1 MASTDLFLLDLEH
14 DKDAICCRGVDR
26 SGAFR
31 ALRITGF
38 RPHFYWGP
46 VETSGDAA
54 DDAAREAALRAAAG
68 DASVRVSNVSRV
80 ALAGHGA
87 PQTYRRVSHAC
98 ATPQSA
104 VVKAAARAF
113 RGDAGA
119 GAVEDGLPVCR
130 RFLAETRLSGGSW
143 LRCAAPPPADNSQW
157 TAAWRDVEGL
167 CPDILADAPAAPEEP
182 LPELR
187 AVAVRVEAASGRD
200 DTWMENQKT
209 DDAVALVA
217 VAVAGGA
224 CVVHA
229 HAPAWRGAAARLGG
243 GVEVRRYGSEAGA
256 LRGFEAH
263 LLDLDP
269 DVVLSFDNRALGL
282 LGERF
287 ETVVGRRPR
296 LARGKRDSAGWRV
309 KSVTTYSKDWIKS
322 RSEGGRRMAS
332 SNNLETH
339 RLDGVEGRACLD
351 LLRFVSMRATPKLTR
366 YTLAEASRALL
377 DAAPPT
383 VGPAARAGLAAPRR
397 AALAAAEA
405 RTVLALAAATNCVAE
420 TFETARATGL
430 DLDTV
435 SWRAAS
441 VRSEQ
446 LLLRASRSFGAALP
460 LKRPAPVMRTPWA
473 ADTTPF
479 LYHPS
484 PLAELQPHQV
494 NLVESGLMGHGGG
507 TAGFYE
513 DPVVV
518 LDFASLYPSVFIA
531 HNVCYTTLASS
542 DGARAHE
549 TPTTRPDDRELWGFV
564 GADARDG
571 LVPRTLRAL
580 LRARKAAKAGARA
593 AAAAGD
599 RRLADCL
606 DARQLSLKMCAN
618 ATYGYTG
625 SDVSSLEGK
634 PLAEACVRWGNAY
647 CRRAI
652 ALVEDGTFPGAR
664 VVYSQTDSV
673 FVVLPGRGHAAAAD
687 EGRRIAAHVSRN
699 LPEAL
704 TLEYEHALR
713 PFILLHVNRYGGC
726 TADGSMLLKGVAS
739 QRGSCA
745 FVKKTLRGVAE
756 ALLLPGRGGVAG
768 ACAFAARRVDALL
781 AGDVDAGELE
791 LGAFLWR
798 VDHGDLDRL
807 SRGAKTREDVDA
819 LRTPHVALA
828 ARTLRKEPL
837 KRYRL
842 GEFVPSLVSRG
853 CKGDAQ
859 NETVADPEETLVNE
873 TPVDLRLYYDKKLRP
888 ELERLLAPFAGDP
901 AVTALF
907 ARALRASPGV
917 LATREDAKAL
927 FQGAASSST
936 AAPPSPPRAQTL
948 RDRFLLAGPGKD
960 DRCVRCERP
969 TEDDARRA
977 AFCGPCFRAAPGARA
992 TCYLDLLA
1000 CQRALDREVC
1010 ALRRARD
1017 AAARAGAV
1025 PAGAVS
1031 DHAPRLCNALRR
1043 LRAVD
1048 AKLGR
1053 AFDAPPEASPP
1064 PPPPPRKK
1072 KRQRSAPRA
1081 DLDGSRRSLF
1091 PAADAPPPAP
1101 AAGAWA
1107 CDFCTYVHAEPAEFD
1122 FLACTVCGAQRPKK
1136 AAKNAKAAPPRTP

>member
-1 MASTDLFLLDLEH
+1 
-14 DKDAICCRGVDR
+14 
-26 SGAFR
+26 
-31 ALRITGF
+31 
-38 RPHFYWGP
+38 
-46 VETSGDAA
+46 
-54 DDAAREAALRAAAG
+54 
-68 DASVRVSNVSRV
+68 
-80 ALAGHGA
+80 
-87 PQTYRRVSHAC
+87 
-98 ATPQSA
+98 
-104 VVKAAARAF
+104 
-113 RGDAGA
+113 
-119 GAVEDGLPVCR
+119 
-130 RFLAETRLSGGSW
+130 
-143 LRCAAPPPADNSQW
+143 
-157 TAAWRDVEGL
+157 
-167 CPDILADAPAAPEEP
+167 
-182 LPELR
+182 
-187 AVAVRVEAASGRD
+187 
-200 DTWMENQKT
+200 
-209 DDAVALVA
+209 
-217 VAVAGGA
+217 
-224 CVVHA
+224 
-229 HAPAWRGAAARLGG
+229 
-243 GVEVRRYGSEAGA
+243 
-256 LRGFEAH
+256 
-263 LLDLDP
+263 
-269 DVVLSFDNRALGL
+269 
-282 LGERF
+282 
-287 ETVVGRRPR
+287 
-296 LARGKRDSAGWRV
+296 
-309 KSVTTYSKDWIKS
+309 
-322 RSEGGRRMAS
+322 
-332 SNNLETH
+332 
-339 RLDGVEGRACLD
+339 
-351 LLRFVSMRATPKLTR
+351 
-366 YTLAEASRALL
+366 
-377 DAAPPT
+377 
-383 VGPAARAGLAAPRR
+383 
-397 AALAAAEA
+397 
-405 RTVLALAAATNCVAE
+405 
-420 TFETARATGL
+420 
-430 DLDTV
+430 
-435 SWRAAS
+435 
-441 VRSEQ
+441 
-446 LLLRASRSFGAALP
+446 
-460 LKRPAPVMRTPWA
+460 
-473 ADTTPF
+473 
-479 LYHPS
+479 
-484 PLAELQPHQV
+484 
-494 NLVESGLMGHGGG
+494 
-507 TAGFYE
+507 
-513 DPVVV
+513 
-518 LDFASLYPSVFIA
+518 
-531 HNVCYTTLASS
+531 
-542 DGARAHE
+542 
-549 TPTTRPDDRELWGFV
+549 
-564 GADARDG
+564 
-571 LVPRTLRAL
+571 
-580 LRARKAAKAGARA
+580 
-593 AAAAGD
+593 
-599 RRLADCL
+599 
-606 DARQLSLKMCAN
+606 MCAN

-687 EGRRIAAHVSRN
+687 EGRRIAAHVSRH

-992 TCYLDLLA
+992 ACYLDLLA

>member
-1 MASTDLFLLDLEH
+1 
-14 DKDAICCRGVDR
+14 
-26 SGAFR
+26 
-31 ALRITGF
+31 
-38 RPHFYWGP
+38 
-46 VETSGDAA
+46 
-54 DDAAREAALRAAAG
+54 
-68 DASVRVSNVSRV
+68 
-80 ALAGHGA
+80 
-87 PQTYRRVSHAC
+87 
-98 ATPQSA
+98 
-104 VVKAAARAF
+104 
-113 RGDAGA
+113 
-119 GAVEDGLPVCR
+119 
-130 RFLAETRLSGGSW
+130 
-143 LRCAAPPPADNSQW
+143 
-157 TAAWRDVEGL
+157 
-167 CPDILADAPAAPEEP
+167 
-182 LPELR
+182 
-187 AVAVRVEAASGRD
+187 
-200 DTWMENQKT
+200 
-209 DDAVALVA
+209 
-217 VAVAGGA
+217 
-224 CVVHA
+224 
-229 HAPAWRGAAARLGG
+229 
-243 GVEVRRYGSEAGA
+243 
-256 LRGFEAH
+256 
-263 LLDLDP
+263 
-269 DVVLSFDNRALGL
+269 
-282 LGERF
+282 
-287 ETVVGRRPR
+287 
-296 LARGKRDSAGWRV
+296 
-309 KSVTTYSKDWIKS
+309 
-322 RSEGGRRMAS
+322 
-332 SNNLETH
+332 
-339 RLDGVEGRACLD
+339 
-351 LLRFVSMRATPKLTR
+351 
-366 YTLAEASRALL
+366 
-377 DAAPPT
+377 
-383 VGPAARAGLAAPRR
+383 
-397 AALAAAEA
+397 
-405 RTVLALAAATNCVAE
+405 
-420 TFETARATGL
+420 
-430 DLDTV
+430 
-435 SWRAAS
+435 
-441 VRSEQ
+441 
-446 LLLRASRSFGAALP
+446 
-460 LKRPAPVMRTPWA
+460 MRTPWA

-531 HNVCYTTLASS
+531 HNVCYTTLAS

-549 TPTTRPDDRELWGFV
+549 TPTTRPGDRELWGFV

-625 SDVSSLEGK
+625 SGVRTASSSCC
-634 PLAEACVRWGNAY
+634 P
-647 CRRAI
+647 
-652 ALVEDGTFPGAR
+652 AR
-664 VVYSQTDSV
+664 
-673 FVVLPGRGHAAAAD
+673 HADAAD
-687 EGRRIAAHVSRN
+687 EGRRIAAARVAEP
-699 LPEAL
+699 PEAL

-739 QRGSCA
+739 QRQLRLCKDA
-745 FVKKTLRGVAE
+745 RGVAE

-859 NETVADPEETLVNE
+859 KETVADPEETLVNE

-901 AVTALF
+901 AVKALF

-917 LATREDAKAL
+917 LAKREDAKAL
-927 FQGAASSST
+927 FQGAAASRSGTASSS
-936 AAPPSPPRAQTL
+936 RARAGRPL
-948 RDRFLLAGPGKD
+948 RAL
-960 DRCVRCERP
+960 
-969 TEDDARRA
+969 RA
-977 AFCGPCFRAAPGARA
+977 ADGGRRRGVLRALLPAARA
-992 TCYLDLLA
+992 CYLDLLA

-1091 PAADAPPPAP
+1091 PRRTRRRRRPRRAPGPATR
-1101 AAGAWA
+1101 
-1107 CDFCTYVHAEPAEFD
+1107 TYVHAEPAEFD
-1122 FLACTVCGAQRPKK
+1122 FLACTVCAQRPKK
-1136 AAKNAKAAPPRTP
+1136 AAKNAKAAPRARLIARCCCCWFNVLASKLVFFPAY

>member
-54 DDAAREAALRAAAG
+54 DDAAREAALRG
-68 DASVRVSNVSRV
+68 DGRRRWAIHVSRR
-80 ALAGHGA
+80 AAGHGA

-143 LRCAAPPPADNSQW
+143 LRCATPPPAGNSQW

-167 CPDILADAPAAPEEP
+167 CPDILADAPGGAEEP
-182 LPELR
+182 LP
-187 AVAVRVEAASGRD
+187 AAGVACARGRVRPRRHVDGKP
-200 DTWMENQKT
+200 KT

-224 CVVHA
+224 C
-229 HAPAWRGAAARLGG
+229 
-243 GVEVRRYGSEAGA
+243 
-256 LRGFEAH
+256 AH

-287 ETVVGRRPR
+287 EAVVGRRPR
-296 LARGKRDSAGWRV
+296 LSRGKRDSAGWRV
-309 KSVTTYSKDWIKS
+309 RSVTTYSKDWIKS

-339 RLDGVEGRACLD
+339 RLDGAEGACLD
-351 LLRFVSMRATPKLTR
+351 LLRSSSSSSGRRGP
-366 YTLAEASRALL
+366 S
-377 DAAPPT
+377 AP
-383 VGPAARAGLAAPRR
+383 
-397 AALAAAEA
+397 
-405 RTVLALAAATNCVAE
+405 
-420 TFETARATGL
+420 
-430 DLDTV
+430 
-435 SWRAAS
+435 
-441 VRSEQ
+441 
-446 LLLRASRSFGAALP
+446 LP

-531 HNVCYTTLASS
+531 HNVCYTTLAS

-549 TPTTRPDDRELWGFV
+549 TPTTRPGDRELWGFV
-564 GADARDG
+564 GADRGG
-571 LVPRTLRAL
+571 LGRWTL
-580 LRARKAAKAGARA
+580 AA
-593 AAAAGD
+593 
-599 RRLADCL
+599 
-606 DARQLSLKMCAN
+606 SLKMCAN

-673 FVVLPGRGHAAAAD
+673 FVVLPGRGHADAAD

-713 PFILLHVNRYGGC
+713 PFILLHLRLC
-726 TADGSMLLKGVAS
+726 KKDA
-739 QRGSCA
+739 RGA
-745 FVKKTLRGVAE
+745 AE

-791 LGAFLWR
+791 LGAFVAR
-798 VDHGDLDRL
+798 DHGDLDRL

-859 NETVADPEETLVNE
+859 KETVADPEETLVNE

-901 AVTALF
+901 AVKALF

-917 LATREDAKAL
+917 LARREDARAL
-927 FQGAASSST
+927 FQGAAASST

-969 TEDDARRA
+969 TEDDARGALRA
-977 AFCGPCFRAAPGARA
+977 LLPGAPSARG
-992 TCYLDLLA
+992 LLP
-1000 CQRALDREVC
+1000 RP
-1010 ALRRARD
+1010 AR
-1017 AAARAGAV
+1017 V
-1025 PAGAVS
+1025 PAGP
-1031 DHAPRLCNALRR
+1031 DRE
-1043 LRAVD
+1043 
-1048 AKLGR
+1048 LGR

-1091 PAADAPPPAP
+1091 PAAADAPAPAP

-1136 AAKNAKAAPPRTP
+1136 EVKKAAKNAKAAPPRTP

>member
-54 DDAAREAALRAAAG
+54 DDAAREAALRVATG
-68 DASVRVSNVSRV
+68 DAS
-80 ALAGHGA
+80 
-87 PQTYRRVSHAC
+87 
-98 ATPQSA
+98 SA

-143 LRCAAPPPADNSQW
+143 LRCATPPPAGNSQW

-167 CPDILADAPAAPEEP
+167 CPDILAEAPAAPEEPP

-287 ETVVGRRPR
+287 EAVVGRRPR
-296 LARGKRDSAGWRV
+296 LSRGKRDSAGWRV
-309 KSVTTYSKDWIKS
+309 RSVTTYSKDWIKS

-494 NLVESGLMGHGGG
+494 KLVESGLMGHGGG

-531 HNVCYTTLASS
+531 HNVCYTTLAS

-549 TPTTRPDDRELWGFV
+549 TPTTRPGDRELWGFV

-571 LVPRTLRAL
+571 L
-580 LRARKAAKAGARA
+580 
-593 AAAAGD
+593 
-599 RRLADCL
+599 
-606 DARQLSLKMCAN
+606 LSLKMCAN

-673 FVVLPGRGHAAAAD
+673 FVVLPGRGHADAAD

-781 AGDVDAGELE
+781 AGDVDAGEFE
-791 LGAFLWR
+791 LGAFL
-798 VDHGDLDRL
+798 
-807 SRGAKTREDVDA
+807 A
-819 LRTPHVALA
+819 
-828 ARTLRKEPL
+828 
-837 KRYRL
+837 
-842 GEFVPSLVSRG
+842 
-853 CKGDAQ
+853 
-859 NETVADPEETLVNE
+859 
-873 TPVDLRLYYDKKLRP
+873 
-888 ELERLLAPFAGDP
+888 
-901 AVTALF
+901 
-907 ARALRASPGV
+907 
-917 LATREDAKAL
+917 REDAKAL
-927 FQGAASSST
+927 FQGAAASST

-977 AFCGPCFRAAPGARA
+977 AFCGPCFRAARARGLLPRPARVSAGPGPRGLRAPARA
-992 TCYLDLLA
+992 TRP
-1000 CQRALDREVC
+1000 RAPAPCPRAPYRTTRAALR
-1010 ALRRARD
+1010 APPAPRRRRQARPRLRRA
-1017 AAARAGAV
+1017 AR
-1025 PAGAVS
+1025 
-1031 DHAPRLCNALRR
+1031 
-1043 LRAVD
+1043 
-1048 AKLGR
+1048 
-1053 AFDAPPEASPP
+1053 ASPP

-1091 PAADAPPPAP
+1091 PAAADAPPPAP